1 MRLIAISTYLLFSFA
16 QFAFAEAIDYDIVTD
31 RSNIGFTYQFGPDTI
46 QGQFPDYSSVISIDF
61 DKASNSQ
68 VDVTLNTKTTKAGFV
83 FATQAVRSK
92 KILDANKYP
101 TIKFISQSVKAE
113 GTKAIII
120 GMVTVRGITKP
131 LTLVAQLLRDP
142 GTKSTERDD
151 LRIRITGDIN
161 RHDFGASGYP
171 NYVSDMLAIQIDARI
186 KSK

>member
-1 MRLIAISTYLLFSFA
+1 MRLIVISTYLLLSFA

-31 RSNIGFTYQFGPDTI
+31 RSDIGFTYQFGPDTI

-68 VDVTLNTKTTKAGFV
+68 VEVTLNTQTTKAGFL

-92 KILDANKYP
+92 KILHANKYP
-101 TIKFISQSVKAE
+101 TIEFVSQSVKAD
-113 GTKAIII
+113 GAKAVIK

-131 LTLVAQLLRDP
+131 LTLMAQLLRDP
-142 GTKSTERDD
+142 GTKASERDD

-171 NYVSDMLAIQIDARI
+171 SYVSDILAITIDARI